1 MILFSE
7 DWARYPTAIVDIKTK
22 NQSFV
27 RLASVYRSMGIKN
40 HAFLLALINPRL
52 QGVDPYDPNLT
63 REQKD
68 MIVVECKMNPWYYFR
83 EVARIPGGSGEDA
96 IPIIANRGNI
106 ALWWCFF
113 NHIMITLIQPRQTG
127 KSITTD
133 ELMVYLLGVV
143 LENTLVNLLTKDE
156 KLRKENVQ
164 RIKNIFAELPPY
176 INQRNP
182 KKDVNNTEEIGVSS
196 LQNRYVTHLPQA
208 SEKAALNV
216 GRGFTSPINHIDE
229 GPFCVNIHI
238 SLPAMLSSGNAARD
252 RAARVGA
259 PFGTILT
266 TTAGKRDEK
275 EGAFIYKILMESMVW
290 TEKVFDCLNNADLEK
305 MVRANSRSDENRD
318 GFFQINAT
326 FSHRQ
331 LGYTD
336 EWLNRAM
343 ASTKSEGDA
352 AERDYM
358 NVWTSGTQNHP
369 LSTELLK
376 KITASKDG
384 NPYTDFDNP
393 ERYII
398 RWYVPEE
405 HLETYMAENKVVLGV
420 DTSDAVG
427 RDDIGLVFTDARTL
441 DVVGGANINE
451 TNILSFA
458 KFLVELLVKYPNLT
472 LIIERRS
479 TGAAIMDILIKML
492 LERGIDPFTRMYNKV
507 VQEFEE
513 DRERYMEI
521 RQPIGRRNVEVY
533 IRNKAA
539 FGFSTSG
546 SGVNARNEL
555 YGNTLQEAAKRGCD
569 RVKDSILISQI
580 SGLQTRGGRID
591 HAVKGHD
598 DMVVAWLLTN
608 WFLTKGVNLSHYG
621 ITQVMTDIA
630 TSQHKQ
636 LTPDEY
642 AILIQQQMIQDKIQK
657 IAAQLTEETDD
668 YICISLEH
676 QLRTLARGLSYE
688 NVQLN
693 SVDQL
698 INNIKENKKTN
709 RRTQQH
715 SSRAQ
720 TYTDDDYY
728 NSLRRLSSGI
738 FKRY

>member
-7 DWARYPTAIVDIKTK
+7 DWQRYPTAIVDVKTS

-27 RLASVYRSMGIKN
+27 RLAAVYRDMGVRN
-40 HAFLLALINPRL
+40 HAFLLALVNPRL
-52 QGVDPYDPNLT
+52 QGVNPYDPNLT

-83 EVARIPGGSGEDA
+83 EVARIPGGSGEEA

-133 ELMVYLLGVV
+133 ELMVYLMGVV
-143 LENTLVNLLTKDE
+143 LGNTLVVMLTKDE

-176 INQRNP
+176 LNQRNP
-182 KKDVNNTEEIGVSS
+182 KRDVNNSEEIGVGS
-196 LQNRYVTHLPQA
+196 LQNRYVTLLPQA

-216 GRGFTSPINHIDE
+216 GRGFTSPINHVDE
-229 GPFCVNIHI
+229 GPFCVNIDI

-259 PFGTILT
+259 PYGTILT

-290 TEKVFDCLNNADLEK
+290 TEKVFDAENHADLEK
-305 MVRANSRSDENRD
+305 IIRRSSRSDDNKD

-336 EWLNRAM
+336 EWLHRAM

-369 LSTELLK
+369 LSVELLK

-384 NPYTDFDNP
+384 NPHTDFNNP
-393 ERYII
+393 ERYLL
-398 RWYVPEE
+398 RWYVDEE
-405 HLETYMAENKVVLGV
+405 YLDKYMEENKVILGV

-427 RDDIGLVFTDARTL
+427 KDDIGLVFTDARTL
-441 DVVGGANINE
+441 DVVGAANINE
-451 TNILSFA
+451 TNILSFSM
-458 KFLVELLVKYPNLT
+458 FLVNLLVKYQNIT
-472 LIIERRS
+472 MVMERRS
-479 TGAAIMDILIKML
+479 SGASIMDIMIKLL
-492 LERGIDPFTRMYNKV
+492 LERGEDPFKRMYNRV

-513 DRERYMEI
+513 NRERFMEI
-521 RQPIGRRNVEVY
+521 RQPVGRRNMEVY
-533 IRNKAA
+533 TQYKSS

-555 YGNTLQEAAKRGCD
+555 YGNTLQNAAKRGCD
-569 RVKDSILISQI
+569 RVKDSVLISQI
-580 SGLQTRGGRID
+580 AGLQTRGGRID

-598 DMVVAWLLTN
+598 DMVVAWLLCN
-608 WFLTKGVNLSHYG
+608 WFLTNGINLAHYG
-621 ITQVMTDIA
+621 ITQVMTDVA
-630 TSQHKQ
+630 TTQNKVY
-636 LTPDEY
+636 TPEEY
-642 AILIQQQMIQDKIQK
+642 GLMIQQQLIQDKIDKLAQ
-657 IAAQLTEETDD
+657 QLTEEVDE
-668 YICISLEH
+668 YVCISLEH

-688 NVQLN
+688 NAQLN

-698 INNIKENKKTN
+698 INNIKENKKAN
-709 RRTQQH
+709 RRSRQYGESHH
-715 SSRAQ
+715 S
-720 TYTDDDYY
+720 YNEDDYY
-728 NSLRRLSSGI
+728 QNLRKFSKNFNR
-738 FKRY
+738 F